1 MNLLTDVWLDVKTCV
16 QDQKKIS
23 VSEIGNATFVDLY
36 APRADFKGA
45 LYQLLSG
52 LLQTTFAPA
61 DRKEWVKY
69 WQQPP
74 TAAELSAAFAEFEA
88 AFNLDTVNGKP
99 AFMQDWNLLPEDG
112 IENKIASL
120 LIEAPGDNTL
130 KNNQDHFIKR
140 GTVESISPYW
150 AAIALFTLQINA
162 PSGGQ
167 GHRVSLRGGGPLTT
181 LVLPPDKPEYN
192 TLWHRLWLNV
202 LTQYEM
208 FELQG
213 NSGLEDKSAI
223 FPWMAKTR
231 TSENK
236 GSETYPEHAHPLQMY
251 WSMPRRIRLHW
262 GATGGVCDIS
272 GEASDTLV
280 RTYHTRNYGVNYAGS
295 WTHPLTPYAS
305 ETGKELYSIKAQPGG
320 LGYRHWLELAAVN
333 EDGNKKRAAALI
345 VQKYRDG
352 SRRSWI
358 KGGFEARLW
367 AFGYDM
373 DNMKARCWYEATMP
387 LYDIDP
393 ASYEDLQYIV
403 KIMLKAATD
412 TLHAV
417 KGAIKI
423 AWFANPKND
432 QNAKKFNEKAVDIDA
447 NFWSGTENQ
456 FYTLLEPLVAAVN
469 MGDESVIQPI
479 LNQWRNALHN
489 FAFRLFDDYAMT
501 SANEDGDLKRVIKA
515 RHGKA
520 GKTEKDKK
528 SKQRKGDGLGYFL
541 ELALKDLKALGG
553 TNE

>member
-1 MNLLTDVWLDVKTCV
+1 MTRNLLKDRWL
-16 QDQKKIS
+16 KIVLKQGLRDNGIL
-23 VSEIGNATFVDLY
+23 VSEIGNPDFVDLY

-45 LYQLLSG
+45 LYQLLIG
-52 LLQTTFAPA
+52 LLQTTFAPD

-69 WQQPP
+69 WKQPP
-74 TAAELSAAFAEFEA
+74 TEAELSAAFTEFES
-88 AFNLDTVNGKP
+88 AFNLDAANGKP
-99 AFMQDWNLLPEDG
+99 AFMQDFDLPEGASSD
-112 IENKIASL
+112 IAGL
-120 LIEAPGDNTL
+120 LIEAPGENTL

-140 GTVESISPYW
+140 GTVENVSPYW
-150 AAIALFTLQINA
+150 AAVALFTLQINA

-202 LTQYEM
+202 LTQDEM
-208 FELQG
+208 RELQG
-213 NSGLEDKSAI
+213 NRSLDNQSAI
-223 FPWMAKTR
+223 FPWMVKTR
-231 TSENK
+231 ISKDK

-262 GATGGVCDIS
+262 SDAGGVCDIS
-272 GEASDTLV
+272 GETSDTLV
-280 RTYHTRNYGVNYAGS
+280 SSYHTQNYGVNYMGS
-295 WTHPLTPYAS
+295 WVHPLTPYAS
-305 ETGKELYSIKAQPGG
+305 ETGKEPYSLKAQPGG

-333 EDGNKKRAAALI
+333 GDGNKKRAAALI

-387 LYDIDP
+387 LYDIEP
-393 ASYEDLQYIV
+393 AAYEDLQHVV
-403 KIMLKAATD
+403 KVMLKAASD

-417 KGAIKI
+417 KSAIKT
-423 AWFANPKND
+423 AWFTNPKND

-447 NFWSGTENQ
+447 NFWAGTESQ
-456 FYTLLEPLVAAVN
+456 FYALLEALVAAIN
-469 MGDESVIQPI
+469 TGDDDRIPQI
-479 LNQWRNALHN
+479 LNAWRTTLWD
-489 FAFRLFDDYAMT
+489 FAFTLFDDYALT

-515 RHGKA
+515 RHGQS
-520 GKTEKDKK
+520 GKQGGKNKK
-528 SKQRKGDGLGYFL
+528 RDGLGYFL
-541 ELALKDLKALGG
+541 GVALKNLAA
-553 TNE
+553 